1 MKRWAD
7 RILAYGVPSDAGTV
21 ECVDCGHRLEHARRG
36 PLPPCPHYRDS
47 THARAAWRPVTG
59 DEVPEEEEDWRTRSG

>member
-7 RILAYGVPSDAGTV
+7 RVLAYGVPWEPGTV
-21 ECVDCGHRLEHARRG
+21 ECVDCGHRQEHVRRG
-36 PLPPCPHYRDS
+36 ALPPCPHYRDS

-59 DEVPEEEEDWRTRSG
+59 GEAPREDGRTSSG